1 LRPQAVAMNEDDRAP
16 GISWSWFI
24 ACAVILGLLVVL

>member
-1 LRPQAVAMNEDDRAP
+1 MGKTTQLNEDDRAA

-24 ACAVILGLLVVL
+24 ACAVILGLLCVL